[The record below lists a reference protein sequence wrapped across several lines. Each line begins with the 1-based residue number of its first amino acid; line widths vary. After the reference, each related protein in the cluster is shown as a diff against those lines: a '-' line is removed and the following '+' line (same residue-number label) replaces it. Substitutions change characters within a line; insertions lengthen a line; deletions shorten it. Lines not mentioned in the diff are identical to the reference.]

1 VRVVLLHQAFAS
13 GSEAGG
19 TRHWELGSRLPQYGH
34 HLTVVGSAVSYLTG
48 KAAPSRDLGR
58 EDETDV
64 EVIRVPALNVHHRGF
79 IWRVIAFLWFAVASA
94 VVALRLRD
102 VDLVMGTTPPIFQAM
117 SAWWVAALRRKPLL
131 LEVRDL
137 WPDFA
142 IAMGVLR
149 NPIAIALARK
159 VELFLYG
166 RATIVLVN
174 SPAYRDAIRRK
185 GVPLS
190 KLRFIPNGVDV
201 SMFDPDGTGASI
213 RERFGLQDA
222 FLVVYAGAHGMANDL
237 GTILQAADHLQVCDG
252 IHVLFVGDGKERAH
266 LETHARALG
275 LRNVTFAGA
284 MPKTAMPEVLA
295 AADVCIATLMNIPM
309 FATTYPNKVFDYMAA
324 GRPTILAIDGVIRQ
338 VVEEAGGGIFVP
350 PGDSSALSD
359 SIESLYR
366 DRPGARAMGRA
377 ARRYVESHFDR
388 VQQARELA
396 AIIDELGIRNDRHVR
411 LQQ

>member
-1 VRVVLLHQAFAS
+1 MRVVLLHQAFAS

-48 KAAPSRDLGR
+48 KAGHRQDR
-58 EDETDV
+58 RHEDETGV
-64 EVIRVPALNVHHRGF
+64 EVIRLPALGVHHRGF
-79 IWRVIAFLWFAVASA
+79 AWRIIAFLWFAVASA
-94 VVALRLRD
+94 VVGLRVRE

-117 SAWWVAALRRKPLL
+117 SAWWVAALRRKPFL

-142 IAMGVLR
+142 IDMGVLR
-149 NPIAIALARK
+149 NPIAIGLARRI
-159 VELFLYG
+159 ERFLYA

-174 SPAYRDAIRRK
+174 SPAYRDAIHQK
-185 GVPLS
+185 GVPLA

-201 SMFDPDGTGASI
+201 SMFDPDGTGDSI
-213 RERFGLQDA
+213 RERFGLQGV

-237 GTILQAADHLQVCDG
+237 GTVLQAADRLKGREG
-252 IHVLFVGDGKERAH
+252 IHLLFVGDGKERSN
-266 LETHARALG
+266 LETQARVRG
-275 LRNVTFAGA
+275 LHNVTFAGA
-284 MPKTAMPEVLA
+284 MTKAAMPEVLA

-324 GRPTILAIDGVIRQ
+324 GRPTVLAIDGVIRA

-350 PGDSSALSD
+350 PGDSVAMTEA
-359 SIESLYR
+359 IETLYG
-366 DRPGARAMGRA
+366 DRAQARAMGLA

-388 VQQARELA
+388 ARQAREFA
-396 AIIDELGIRNDRHVR
+396 TIIDELGAGSGHVR
-411 LQQ
+411 LQR